1 MVCERS
7 SGKAHYKATKFF
19 DFTAPPC
26 EKTAGSS
33 TSSSCGTLSCRTMR
47 RLIGRAGRCDIQLVL
62 SSQISDPSDP
72 SDLSDPSD
80 PSDLPDLSDIALPP
94 LPDGGRGAIL
104 LPGLVITKPGNRNH

>member
-1 MVCERS
+1 MMCERS
-7 SGKAHYKATKFF
+7 SDKAHHKATKFF
-19 DFTAPPC
+19 DFTAPPR

-47 RLIGRAGRCDIQLVL
+47 RFIGRAGRRDIQLVL

-72 SDLSDPSD
+72 SD
-80 PSDLPDLSDIALPP
+80 PSDLSDLSDIALPP

-104 LPGLVITKPGNRNH
+104 LPVLVITKPGNRDH